1 MVTEIIMNKT
11 GSLEK
16 MSETSQ
22 KKVIKAADLDFYDL
36 LQRQASEGM
45 LFFNQRRAIIFDVEA
60 MGALR
65 QQMID
70 TVGAELAMGIMMRFG
85 YAQGYQDAKILNET
99 FAWQTDLDWL
109 AAGPML
115 HILEGIVYAEPAK
128 LEFNRETGHFDSQAI
143 WQNSCEAEQHLKRY
157 AVAKAPV
164 CWTLTGYASGYCTY
178 FFGQDIL
185 AIETEC
191 VGRGD
196 ERCYVEARP
205 VETWGEE
212 ATTYRQALQE
222 VNVSRQIQE
231 TNQQLQIQTQRLRE
245 SEQRFRSLYTR
256 TPAMLHS
263 LDTEGRIVEVSDAW
277 LERLGYNRAEV
288 IGCLIDEFMTKQS
301 QYFEQTVALPQLM
314 KTGSVQDIAYQ
325 FVKKDGQVID
335 ILLSAIAQYDD
346 QGQFIRSLGVLA
358 DVTERKRAEA
368 TATKRALEL
377 ETVAG
382 VSAAASTILDTNKL
396 LWEVANLTKTRF
408 NLYHAHIYLL
418 NKTGDTL
425 ELVAGAGEIGR
436 KMVAQG
442 WHIPLHRK
450 KSLVAQ
456 AARTRKGVIVNDV
469 RRDSSFLK
477 NPLLPDTRSEL
488 AVPMI
493 VGKQLIGVLDVQ
505 AAETNRFTQEDAY
518 IQTTLAAQVAI
529 SLENARLLEQ
539 AQTRAQREQILR
551 EVTAQIR
558 GSVDVNA
565 IMRTA
570 AREIGRVLD
579 RQTFIY
585 LGNEPNGD
593 NSLRV
598 GESEDA

>member
-1 MVTEIIMNKT
+1 
-11 GSLEK
+11 
-16 MSETSQ
+16 
-22 KKVIKAADLDFYDL
+22 
-36 LQRQASEGM
+36 
-45 LFFNQRRAIIFDVEA
+45 
-60 MGALR
+60 
-65 QQMID
+65 
-70 TVGAELAMGIMMRFG
+70 
-85 YAQGYQDAKILNET
+85 
-99 FAWQTDLDWL
+99 
-109 AAGPML
+109 
-115 HILEGIVYAEPAK
+115 
-128 LEFNRETGHFDSQAI
+128 
-143 WQNSCEAEQHLKRY
+143 
-157 AVAKAPV
+157 
-164 CWTLTGYASGYCTY
+164 
-178 FFGQDIL
+178 
-185 AIETEC
+185 
-191 VGRGD
+191 
-196 ERCYVEARP
+196 
-205 VETWGEE
+205 
-212 ATTYRQALQE
+212 
-222 VNVSRQIQE
+222 
-231 TNQQLQIQTQRLRE
+231 
-245 SEQRFRSLYTR
+245 
-256 TPAMLHS
+256 
-263 LDTEGRIVEVSDAW
+263 
-277 LERLGYNRAEV
+277 V

-570 AREIGRVLD
+570 AREIGRALD